1 MFFSFYS
8 IFCLGSTKNEVHI
21 CNLHAKTQLLMYDKG
36 GLSTKK
42 FSSPEGRWRTVR
54 KPGLDENSGFEWK
67 NLYFLYQWPKRN
79 SFQGYSFLNSIL
91 MQIWDTLTDH
101 TEFELCEPV
110 CVWWWQFT
118 ENISIYFSI
127 IYLFVVRDPVKGGNV
142 KPLVSPVTMSIQ
154 MSYNISLKTRSFV
167 LI

>member
-8 IFCLGSTKNEVHI
+8 IFCLGSTKNEGHI

-67 NLYFLYQWPKRN
+67 NLYFQYQWPKRN
-79 SFQGYSFLNSIL
+79 SFQGYSFLIL
-91 MQIWDTLTDH
+91 KKVLLWDSLLLHAVFLVPKTLPWV
-101 TEFELCEPV
+101 EFH
-110 CVWWWQFT
+110 
-118 ENISIYFSI
+118 SH
-127 IYLFVVRDPVKGGNV
+127 
-142 KPLVSPVTMSIQ
+142 
-154 MSYNISLKTRSFV
+154 SLKYLMHLPGIVILSQQKMVCMMSFD
-167 LI
+167 LESRGWWPQ

>member
-42 FSSPEGRWRTVR
+42 FSTPEGRWRTVR

-67 NLYFLYQWPKRN
+67 NLYFQYQWPKRN
-79 SFQGYSFLNSIL
+79 SFQGYSFLISKKVLFWHTL
-91 MQIWDTLTDH
+91 MTTSNHRFI
-101 TEFELCEPV
+101 V
-110 CVWWWQFT
+110 
-118 ENISIYFSI
+118 I
-127 IYLFVVRDPVKGGNV
+127 IYLISVLWQTCCPGFSHKSVWAPRKLQWQRNIECFETRQTRQWVWVQGRNV
-142 KPLVSPVTMSIQ
+142 W
-154 MSYNISLKTRSFV
+154 
-167 LI
+167 

>member
-79 SFQGYSFLNSIL
+79 SFQGYSSPISKKVLFWHPLITNRTALSGVWCLRLSGTFNYIPSISDPKGKAFRG
-91 MQIWDTLTDH
+91 IHFW
-101 TEFELCEPV
+101 FWKKC
-110 CVWWWQFT
+110 
-118 ENISIYFSI
+118 FSET
-127 IYLFVVRDPVKGGNV
+127 P
-142 KPLVSPVTMSIQ
+142 
-154 MSYNISLKTRSFV
+154 
-167 LI
+167 